1 MGFPPQQPALSVGNG
16 PVLTTTL
23 SFLSSRA
30 KPRDLR
36 FRGLFL
42 DMFFDIC
49 GSLVLLARN
58 RSAQAMRSLPGLLSR
73 PLELEDTRETLP
85 DTRSRYN
92 PNTESRSCW

>member
-1 MGFPPQQPALSVGNG
+1 MGFPPQQPALSVGKG

-42 DMFFDIC
+42 DMFFDIYGFLSC
-49 GSLVLLARN
+49 SSLGIVPPKPCEVFPLC
-58 RSAQAMRSLPGLLSR
+58 SLDPWHWRTAGKL
-73 PLELEDTRETLP
+73 
-85 DTRSRYN
+85 
-92 PNTESRSCW
+92 C